1 MTVMRRTRFTQ
12 FFGNCTDCHFD
23 FLCFHAYECTVG
35 GLNYWV
41 GQMQTFGLPI
51 WLTEFACPSDSGS
64 VTIDDEV
71 AYMQNALWSLDNNT
85 QIERYHTAHRTR
97 RTQHARHQHTHDADA
112 SGGM

>member
-51 WLTEFACPSDSGS
+51 WLTEFACPSNSGS

-71 AYMQNALWSLDNNT
+71 TYMQNALWSLDNNT
-85 QIERYHTAHRTR
+85 QIERYHHRTP
-97 RTQHARHQHTHDADA
+97 HTTHTTPTYTRC
-112 SGGM
+112 